1 MISDMNLLFYNT
13 LFDENASCHMAFG
26 EAYPCIKNGSS
37 MTREELDEKGL
48 NYSITHEDFMIGTWD
63 LSIIGT
69 EQNGNKVQIF
79 KDGNFAI

>member
-1 MISDMNLLFYNT
+1 
-13 LFDENASCHMAFG
+13 
-26 EAYPCIKNGSS
+26 

-48 NYSITHEDFMIGTWD
+48 NYSITHEDFMIGTRD

>member
-1 MISDMNLLFYNT
+1 
-13 LFDENASCHMAFG
+13 
-26 EAYPCIKNGSS
+26 